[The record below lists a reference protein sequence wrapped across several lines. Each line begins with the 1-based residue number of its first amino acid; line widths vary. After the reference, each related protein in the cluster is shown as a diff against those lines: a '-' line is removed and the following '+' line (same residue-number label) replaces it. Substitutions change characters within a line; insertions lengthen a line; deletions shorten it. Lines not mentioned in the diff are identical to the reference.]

1 MPGSGGG
8 RATRIRVET
17 FLPLGVFERV
27 RARIGT
33 ARGGPTVRT
42 FAVVDLTDVGVQED
56 FCKARAR
63 RRKETGVSEVNVN
76 AHAFVTPSS
85 ASPFASTK
93 LANFLGHASGFK
105 SGWRL
110 LARIVKDDFISDG
123 VEVGGRLRTE

>member
-56 FCKARAR
+56 FFCFHQA
-63 RRKETGVSEVNVN
+63 SE
-76 AHAFVTPSS
+76 
-85 ASPFASTK
+85 
-93 LANFLGHASGFK
+93 FLGT
-105 SGWRL
+105 RL
-110 LARIVKDDFISDG
+110 WVQIGVEAFSEDREGRLYLGRRGGGGKVEDG
-123 VEVGGRLRTE
+123 VVVDCGVPFWERHWGRREGW